1 MTKKEW
7 QEKHGVLDH
16 ELVFIEYLLKETSGK
31 ITAVFDYNW
40 EIYYKIN
47 FSRRENL

>member
-7 QEKHGVLDH
+7 QEKHGVSDDGM
-16 ELVFIEYLLKETSGK
+16 EFISYILKETSGK

-40 EIYYKIN
+40 EIFYKIN
-47 FSRRENL
+47 FTRRDSV

>member
-16 ELVFIEYLLKETSGK
+16 EMLFIECLLKETSGK

-40 EIYYKIN
+40 ETFNKIIKK
-47 FSRRENL
+47 